1 MASEASLGPS
11 SASCSSSLKSSEDED
26 AAAVAEAEGLDCE
39 PPPLPSVEGG
49 LPPPPGHSSPMDAA
63 AWTARRHPM
72 LEDELISSL
81 PRAEVNSQAD
91 MLPGRYAPRHMLPG
105 YATTHATTLQPL
117 PLHHAPA
124 TAPQLQH
131 FCACNSPSPATAPH
145 IQQIRKYT
153 TTPPATTE
161 SAGVRPLHAQR
172 QCPSKLS
179 DGVADRSHGRC
190 RSRPPLHPVGQML
203 SRPGI
208 DSLLQRLT

>member
-117 PLHHAPA
+117 PLHLSCTFDSPTTA
-124 TAPQLQH
+124 TALRLQQPLT
-131 FCACNSPSPATAPH
+131 CNSPAHTTNP
-145 IQQIRKYT
+145 QI
-153 TTPPATTE
+153 
-161 SAGVRPLHAQR
+161 H
-172 QCPSKLS
+172 
-179 DGVADRSHGRC
+179 H
-190 RSRPPLHPVGQML
+190 HP
-203 SRPGI
+203 
-208 DSLLQRLT
+208 TCNN